1 MSPRV
6 RWVSGALAV
15 VLALSAAWTWWHQ
28 RPPQLYLSSP
38 PAEFAALFAPP
49 PAADSAATRAE
60 LDELL
65 AIQATRTSAQEAA
78 AQYDR
83 RTEVDRFYSALGLD
97 PERAPS
103 LPRLQGV
110 AEDVEDE
117 VRVYVRAAKD
127 RYRRLR
133 PYEIEPRLDPC
144 IGNVAADLSY
154 PSGHA
159 AYAWSMAYLLSD
171 MVPERRDALLARAAE
186 FARQR
191 VVCGVH
197 FPSDLEA
204 GKWAAGWL
212 LEQMLEFHRREDK
225 AVWWEFYRLAELP
238 SDDVLDEPSALG
250 GLELVARIGG
260 TKRGPVDR
268 YRFPPQELTRPR
280 GEVRS
285 GTGVLA
291 AVQFASDALEAEPA
305 LPGRAVAASREN
317 GILTRALGI
326 GALQV
331 SPPLVIDAGELN
343 ELREGLRSALD
354 AVSSD

>member
-28 RPPQLYLSSP
+28 RPPQHYLSSP

-127 RYRRLR
+127 RHRRLR

-212 LEQMLEFHRREDK
+212 LEQMRLNPEFIADRDQAAREL
-225 AVWWEFYRLAELP
+225 RT
-238 SDDVLDEPSALG
+238 ALG
-250 GLELVARIGG
+250 LPPEVPVSLPQPAAQGAGHSSVRRAPPRVALDPA
-260 TKRGPVDR
+260 T
-268 YRFPPQELTRPR
+268 TRPR
-280 GEVRS
+280 
-285 GTGVLA
+285 
-291 AVQFASDALEAEPA
+291 
-305 LPGRAVAASREN
+305 
-317 GILTRALGI
+317 
-326 GALQV
+326 
-331 SPPLVIDAGELN
+331 
-343 ELREGLRSALD
+343 
-354 AVSSD
+354 